1 MDHVSSGP
9 LSHICEPTDNCRLHS
24 ECHWLRSAHLQRKVL
39 NSADGDR
46 LHPEC
51 LELRSAQPLR
61 EDRTARFIVDE
72 VRSNLLRHL
81 CEPTRGQRIA
91 NLQHEGHDVL
101 SDIEHVA
108 GASLFLSFEVFSH
121 HVAGEPVSVE
131 EAISELGWC
140 VERGM
145 AWAVLHLRGPPSFSG
160 LRLVRKLKDTP
171 GNDSGLARAASGNP
185 FARCA
190 VRENFGFQLLEQE
203 SAVSFVSIELVS
215 LAEEASRAG
224 PTPLPWGAFGGFLS
238 TLRLRPE
245 IRKEHH

>member
-1 MDHVSSGP
+1 MLDQKGFRDVSTGRTKSVIRETTVPQG
-9 LSHICEPTDNCRLHS
+9 T
-24 ECHWLRSAHLQRKVL
+24 HLQ
-39 NSADGDR
+39 SPIP
-46 LHPEC
+46 LHFQVRIAFTP
-51 LELRSAQPLR
+51 
-61 EDRTARFIVDE
+61 EDRTARIIVDE
-72 VRSNLLRHL
+72 VRGNLLRHL

-108 GASLFLSFEVFSH
+108 GASLYLPFKVFSRRL
-121 HVAGEPVSVE
+121 AGEPVSVE

-140 VERGM
+140 VKRGM

-171 GNDSGLARAASGNP
+171 GNDSGLAKAASGNP

-215 LAEEASRAG
+215 MAEEAFASGTDSSSVGCLRWV
-224 PTPLPWGAFGGFLS
+224 PLYAAFAA
-238 TLRLRPE
+238 
-245 IRKEHH
+245 